1 MNSRIANQISLYFR
15 ITPKRVTS
23 GGAHLRGLSPGQ
35 RNFDQTSQ
43 RWRAVGDNAS
53 DLTDPEIEP
62 MTSRANSDV
71 INQYANRPAHCCSKT
86 GMANL
91 FEPWVKF
98 KVVDRKNKKRGLRFR
113 PKSGDEQQKGHR
125 VRRCPSRPHRVR
137 RCPIF
142 RPKSGEEQNKRR
154 SSRPR
159 ADKIVGH

>member
-1 MNSRIANQISLYFR
+1 MNCRIANQISLYFR

-113 PKSGDEQQKGHR
+113 PKSGEEQQKG
-125 VRRCPSRPHRVR
+125 HRVR

-154 SSRPR
+154 NKRKKK
-159 ADKIVGH
+159 KIHVRGPIKFSKL